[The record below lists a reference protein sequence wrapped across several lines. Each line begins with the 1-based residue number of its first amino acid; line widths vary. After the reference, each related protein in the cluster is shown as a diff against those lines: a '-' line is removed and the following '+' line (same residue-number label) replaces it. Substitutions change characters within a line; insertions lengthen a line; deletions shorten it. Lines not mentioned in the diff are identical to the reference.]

1 MWLARQSPSQRQV
14 VEQEVEVE
22 EEVGVKV
29 ALNLN
34 QVHSYLSHDLTA
46 SAVFPFLVHLALLE
60 DSLLAVQQPL
70 LVLLKN

>member
-1 MWLARQSPSQRQV
+1 V
-14 VEQEVEVE
+14 VEQEV

-34 QVHSYLSHDLTA
+34 LVHSYLSHDLIA